1 MSGFSYVS
9 ADGTAIRGVTND
21 GAGPGVLV
29 CNGLG
34 APLSCWPLLAR
45 ADAGLRVVSWDYRGL
60 GGSARPADRSRIDV
74 ADHVADAVA
83 LLDACG
89 IERAVVASWSIGV
102 NVAFELAERYP
113 SRVAGLLAVAGVPG
127 GTFSAMFGPARR
139 MPRARHAAALG
150 VARGLRTAGPVL
162 GAVSRVTPVSRATA
176 AVVRHTAMR
185 PAARPEVVLPVL
197 SEFRGHDFRWYFT
210 LAVAMA
216 EHRPMDLAFVQ
227 CPAVLVAGRHDI
239 VTSRHDME
247 RAALRIPHA
256 RLEVLDGSH
265 FLPMER
271 PEEVTALLRGLASGP

>member
-1 MSGFSYVS
+1 MTSFSLTS
-9 ADGTAIRGVTND
+9 ADGTAIRGVAND
-21 GAGPGVLV
+21 GTGPDVLV

-34 APLSCWPLLAR
+34 APLACWPLLAR
-45 ADAGLRVVSWDYRGL
+45 PDAGLRVVSWDYRSL
-60 GGSARPADRSRIDV
+60 GGSARPADRTRIDV
-74 ADHVADAVA
+74 ADHVADAIA
-83 LLDACG
+83 LMDARG
-89 IERAVVASWSIGV
+89 VDRAVVASWSIGV
-102 NVAFELAERYP
+102 NVAFELAERHP
-113 SRVAGLLAVAGVPG
+113 DRVSALLAVAGVPG

-139 MPRARHAAALG
+139 LPRARHAAALG
-150 VARGLRTAGPVL
+150 VARAARLAGPAL

-197 SEFRGHDFRWYFT
+197 SEFRRHDFRWYFT

-216 EHRPMDLAFVQ
+216 EHRPMDLAFVK

-247 RAALRIPHA
+247 RAAARIPHA

-271 PEEVTALLRGLASGP
+271 PEEVTDLLRQLA

>member
-1 MSGFSYVS
+1 MTAFAFTA
-9 ADGTAIRGVTND
+9 ADGTAMNGVTND
-21 GAGPGVLV
+21 GTGPDVLI

-74 ADHVADAVA
+74 ADHVADALA
-83 LLDACG
+83 LLDGRG

-113 SRVAGLLAVAGVPG
+113 DRVSGLLAVAGVPG

-139 MPRARHAAALG
+139 LPRARHAAALG
-150 VARGLRTAGPVL
+150 VARGLRLAGPAL

-197 SEFRGHDFRWYFT
+197 AEFRGHDFRWYFT

-216 EHRPMDLAFVQ
+216 GHRPMDLAFVE
-227 CPAVLVAGRHDI
+227 CPAVLVAGRHDV
-239 VTSRHDME
+239 VTSRHDMA
-247 RAALRIPHA
+247 RASARIPHA

-265 FLPMER
+265 FLPLER
-271 PEEVTALLRGLASGP
+271 PEEVTALLRGLAS